1 MPQCHKPP
9 MKKTDVNTGKKLLD
23 QCGKDIQYT
32 KHQNS
37 VSQHPRKKQDF
48 TTADRRGRKILAV
61 KVISE
66 WILSSTPFLWEALL
80 RISGLSQQKLDTASA
95 LFPQRGQLHLPVT
108 QSFSELFQKGK
119 YQAGQKSCYECSGQ
133 SLPEVYRFWV
143 FQFWNTIRNVLE
155 NQITSCK
162 PQFCKSSPFWRSLT
176 FSFQKSLDTSM
187 HTYVH
192 TCDCMRVHMWEA
204 EQPSS

>member
-1 MPQCHKPP
+1 MWEGHPVYQTSEQCFTTSKE
-9 MKKTDVNTGKKLLD
+9 KARFYDSR
-23 QCGKDIQYT
+23 QE
-32 KHQNS
+32 
-37 VSQHPRKKQDF
+37 RKKNSCCQSNIWVNPFLNSLPLESIAMDFWAF
-48 TTADRRGRKILAV
+48 TT
-61 KVISE
+61 
-66 WILSSTPFLWEALL
+66 EA
-80 RISGLSQQKLDTASA
+80 RHC
-95 LFPQRGQLHLPVT
+95 FCPVT
-108 QSFSELFQKGK
+108 SAEAATSACNTVLFRPLPKRK

-143 FQFWNTIRNVLE
+143 FQFWNTIWNVLE